1 MINQNTKTCSTTQ
14 NANIYKKIY
23 KLFKIFFNFIY
34 KHMQMQMLMLDSFKN
49 LCNNSNVVIEQP
61 KINHFWKKKSSFLN
75 LKKTYKK
82 MEKRKN
88 GRFFFNY

>member
-34 KHMQMQMLMLDSFKN
+34 KHMQMQMLILDYFKN
-49 LCNNSNVVIEQP
+49 FYNNSNVVIEQP
-61 KINHFWKKKSSFLN
+61 KINHFWKKKIIFFKF
-75 LKKTYKK
+75 KKNIQ
-82 MEKRKN
+82 KN
-88 GRFFFNY
+88 GEKEKWKIFF